1 MLIDS
6 ISKMLKLDGLIESVK
21 KYIET
26 RIELLKI
33 EIQEDVA
40 KAVAHGLIYLLMGT
54 GFVLFIFFMSLALAM
69 LLGEYLGFFWGFTIV
84 GGLYLLLA
92 LTLYLFRKPL
102 IEKIDENVLAGF
114 KSRKK

>member
-6 ISKMLKLDGLIESVK
+6 ISKMLKLDGLIESIK

-26 RIELLKI
+26 RIEILKI

-40 KAVAHGLIYLLMGT
+40 KAIAHGLIFLLMGT
-54 GFVLFIFFMSLALAM
+54 GLVLFIFFMSLATAM

-84 GGLYLLLA
+84 AGAHLIVALLLF
-92 LTLYLFRKPL
+92 LFRKPL
-102 IEKIDENVLAGF
+102 IAKIDENVLSGF
-114 KSRKK
+114 KSRGK